1 MATTSNK
8 KTAKNPDRLSQRY
21 FERLSRRWVYGSLL
35 GLLILAVGLLLFVP
49 HFKPLT
55 LASQDEINQ
64 AHHDIINKYFLKDTL
79 CPAGDNLSHDQ
90 RVKSFNA
97 YFKVN
102 QYANRAVVRGC
113 NDTDQMLAKMDNG
126 KWLPTDVNI
135 RLDTRQNPQ
144 WQKECLID
152 DITVAD
158 DKVRPENGSI
168 DAFNLSTCNKLRRE
182 SYIEVN
188 LSVHFHK

>member
-1 MATTSNK
+1 MATK
-8 KTAKNPDRLSQRY
+8 KKATPEPKPKQY
-21 FERLSRRWVYGSLL
+21 FEQLSRKWVFGT
-35 GLLILAVGLLLFVP
+35 LIALFVIAVGLLLFVP

-64 AHHDIINKYFLKDTL
+64 AHHDVIQHYFLKSTI
-79 CPAGDNLSHDQ
+79 CPATDNLDHTD
-90 RVKSFNA
+90 RVKAFNR

-102 QYANRAVVRGC
+102 QYANRAVIRGC
-113 NDTDQMLAKMDNG
+113 NDADQLLAKMDDG
-126 KWLPTDVNI
+126 SWKPTDVNI
-135 RLDTRQNPQ
+135 RLDARQNPQ

-168 DAFNLSTCNKLRRE
+168 DAFNLHTCNQLRRE

-188 LSVHFHK
+188 LRVHFHK